1 MFSSLIVTVA
11 LSVSIAFGEPIS
23 PARGR
28 QCGTDIS
35 NEQKAAAEAHFQAN
49 MVDSFST
56 SATVNV
62 HFHVIDAGDELQQ
75 GNIPDSQIEAQ
86 MKVLNDDFQGT
97 DLSFKLVNTTR
108 TRNAE
113 WFNSLGP
120 DSEYEKAAKTML
132 RVGGAADLNVY
143 TVGFNS
149 GSGTGLL
156 GYTVFPEWYAD
167 DPIGDGVVILYSS
180 LPGGTAVPYD
190 LGRTLTHEV
199 GHWVGL
205 YHTFQGGCE
214 APGDEV
220 SDTPPT
226 SSPAFGC
233 PVGRDTC
240 GDSIPDATENYMDYT
255 DDACMNQ
262 FSPGQA
268 TRFWKQLATY
278 RGL

>member
-1 MFSSLIVTVA
+1 MFASLIVTVA
-11 LSVSIAFGEPIS
+11 LSVSIAFAEPIS
-23 PARGR
+23 RAPGR
-28 QCGTDIS
+28 QCGTHIS
-35 NEQKAAAEAHFQAN
+35 DEDKAAAEAHFQAN
-49 MVDSFST
+49 MVDSFSAN
-56 SATVNV
+56 ATVNV
-62 HFHVIDAGDELQQ
+62 HFHVIDAGDSLDQ

-108 TRNAE
+108 TRNAD
-113 WFNSLGP
+113 WFNTLGP
-120 DSEYEKAAKTML
+120 DTDVPAKTLL
-132 RVGGAADLNVY
+132 RTGGAADLNIY

-149 GSGTGLL
+149 GSGAGLL
-156 GYTVFPEWYAD
+156 GYAVFPEWYAN
-167 DPIGDGVVILYSS
+167 DPIGDGIVILYSS
-180 LPGGTAVPYD
+180 LPNGTMVPYD

-205 YHTFQGGCE
+205 YHTFQGGCT

-220 SDTPPT
+220 ADTPPT
-226 SSPAFGC
+226 QGPAFGC

-240 GDSIPDATENYMDYT
+240 GDSIPDATENFMDYT

-262 FSPGQA
+262 FSPGQV
-268 TRFWKQLATY
+268 TRWRQQLATY